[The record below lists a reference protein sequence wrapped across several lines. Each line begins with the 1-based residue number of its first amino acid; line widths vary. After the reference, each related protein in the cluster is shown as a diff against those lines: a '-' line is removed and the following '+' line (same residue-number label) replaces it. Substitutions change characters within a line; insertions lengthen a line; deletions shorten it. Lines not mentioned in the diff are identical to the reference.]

1 MRGRFVR
8 MVIILALGIPLSSG
22 ASCAWVLWEKVATH
36 GQTVSKEDATPHWEL
51 HTAMETKD
59 DCETMLTKVWQLKMH
74 ETTPNPDT
82 PGLEGRHATPGFV
95 SETHPGK
102 DGQPLWTTYTYHC
115 LPATLDPRGPK
126 SSS

>member
-1 MRGRFVR
+1 
-8 MVIILALGIPLSSG
+8 
-22 ASCAWVLWEKVATH
+22 
-36 GQTVSKEDATPHWEL
+36 
-51 HTAMETKD
+51 METKD